1 MSSDRCLADPRVVL
15 ENRDR
20 VTCGR
25 ELGAVY
31 RADDA
36 RPDENVH
43 SASESFHWMRR
54 CEAFTGEEF
63 AVQPHVVIATVL
75 GALGVEGR

>member
-1 MSSDRCLADPRVVL
+1 MTR
-15 ENRDR
+15 
-20 VTCGR
+20 GR
-25 ELGAVY
+25 ELGALHG
-31 RADDA
+31 ADHAGPD
-36 RPDENVH
+36 DENVH
-43 SASESFHWMRR
+43 SASERLHRMRR